1 MCVYV
6 LIFMNMDMTVY
17 LIIDDH
23 SRVVLEKIDG
33 DAFSDYINA
42 SYIDVSRISLIMFN
56 QAMLIFP
63 NCGHK
68 ALDMIPATVCSVHA
82 VVVSPMYL
90 VNNLNKKRLFI
101 SIIKSYILILL
112 MIIIT
117 ITIIISS
124 SSTDIIILSSS
135 SSSSSSSLSLLLS
148 LLLIFTVGPNGPKLR
163 S

>member
-1 MCVYV
+1 MCVYI
-6 LIFMNMDMTVY
+6 LIFVNIDMTIY

-82 VVVSPMYL
+82 VVVSP
-90 VNNLNKKRLFI
+90 
-101 SIIKSYILILL
+101 
-112 MIIIT
+112 
-117 ITIIISS
+117 ISS
-124 SSTDIIILSSS
+124 TFICCNICITKSSYVLSKQFEQKKTSY
-135 SSSSSSSLSLLLS
+135 
-148 LLLIFTVGPNGPKLR
+148 P
-163 S
+163 